1 MDSKFLYLALALI
14 SGTGLLSY
22 LLYNKKSPTPKTDT
36 IYTEALNAMI
46 KGEKGKAI
54 RYLRDVV
61 KQDSNHV
68 RAYLQMGNIL
78 RDDHP
83 DQATKIH
90 QSLTVRANLPTDL
103 KVDIHQSLAL
113 DFEQLEKNTLA
124 KREAE
129 MILKI
134 EKRNLWALRFLL
146 SLAEKEGKWD
156 KAAGWSKLIQ
166 KITGKQDKHE
176 LSRYIVYKGLDKLKK
191 GLRDDAKAFFQKA
204 IKSAPEQ
211 GLPYLYLGDI
221 FEQTRD
227 LVKAIENWESFALRD
242 LKKAS
247 QVFSKIE
254 TALFDLGR
262 YSEVENFY
270 RKILKNDSTNL
281 EAVIRLANVLE
292 EKGETSAA
300 INLVEESIQPG
311 SRNIRSDLMKLKLSL
326 TTSTPV
332 ELSHQIDTILEK
344 LAESIDG

>member
-1 MDSKFLYLALALI
+1 MPVPWEGFRNDLRESLSKVVVSHRPNHGVEGKLHEDTAYGLVETPEAEEGFNLVYRKPLA
-14 SGTGLLSY
+14 S
-22 LLYNKKSPTPKTDT
+22 
-36 IYTEALNAMI
+36 LNANEI
-46 KGEKGKAI
+46 DRI
-54 RYLRDVV
+54 RDKNLR
-61 KQDSNHV
+61 
-68 RAYLQMGNIL
+68 
-78 RDDHP
+78 
-83 DQATKIH
+83 
-90 QSLTVRANLPTDL
+90 
-103 KVDIHQSLAL
+103 
-113 DFEQLEKNTLA
+113 
-124 KREAE
+124 AE
-129 MILKI
+129 I
-134 EKRNLWALRFLL
+134 NNY
-146 SLAEKEGKWD
+146 LAEKEGKWD

-247 QVFSKIE
+247 QVFNKIE

>member
-1 MDSKFLYLALALI
+1 MDSKFLYLALALFA
-14 SGTGLLSY
+14 GTGLLSY
-22 LLYNKKSPTPKTDT
+22 LLYNRKSPTPKTD
-36 IYTEALNAMI
+36 ILYTEALNAMI

-61 KQDSNHV
+61 KQDSNHI

-113 DFEQLEKNTLA
+113 DFEQLGKITLA

-146 SLAEKEGKWD
+146 SLAEKEWKWD

-204 IKSAPEQ
+204 IKSSPEQ
-211 GLPYLYLGDI
+211 GLPYQYLGDV

-227 LVKAIENWESFALRD
+227 LVKAIENWEAFALRD
-242 LKKAS
+242 LKDAS

-270 RKILKNDSTNL
+270 RKILKNDPTNL

-300 INLVEESIQPG
+300 INLVEESIQPD
-311 SRNIRSDLMKLKLSL
+311 SRNFRSDLMKLKLSL

-332 ELSHQIDTILEK
+332 ELSHQIDIILEK
-344 LAESIDG
+344 LAESMDG